1 MFYKPKF
8 CSECGQRIIREEWSF
23 RHSRQYCDLCSTDHQ
38 VSELWNKWSVLLIP
52 ILLVGSAFV
61 SFRSQRG
68 EPAPAG
74 VQNVPRTLKS
84 SSANEPES
92 RSIAEKS
99 PTESGEPVSRP
110 ERAPEQDP
118 KISRVS
124 DTKQRANLA
133 DEEKI
138 FKCGAPTKKGTPCT
152 RRVKTPGPC
161 WQHRE

>member
-38 VSELWNKWSVLLIP
+38 ISELWNKWSVLLIP
-52 ILLVGSAFV
+52 ILIVGSAFV
-61 SFRSQRG
+61 SFRSQRA

-74 VQNVPRTLKS
+74 VQNAPRTLKS
-84 SSANEPES
+84 TSVAVPET

-99 PTESGEPVSRP
+99 LTDTREPVSGT
-110 ERAPEQDP
+110 ERAQEQDTNS
-118 KISRVS
+118 SRAS
-124 DTKQRANLA
+124 DTKQRPNLA
-133 DEEKI
+133 DDEKI